1 MPSQAPRS
9 AHGNSGRAPGLALAA
24 RPGIGV
30 DGAGGARPCARTFA
44 LKECAPQ
51 NIKVWEARISGK
63 PGPGKG
69 AGAVGGKPADAADQ
83 IRAAIAKLEERVDTI
98 GAALLGTEEFA
109 GVATAASTLR
119 ARAQKG
125 LNDHWGRQLAFFNM
139 PSREDIAAI
148 GDRLMSMDERLARV
162 EQILSRM
169 AGPDLAAK
177 RAGPARTRKPP
188 PKAAAP
194 AKPNAKSAS

>member
-1 MPSQAPRS
+1 M
-9 AHGNSGRAPGLALAA
+9 
-24 RPGIGV
+24 
-30 DGAGGARPCARTFA
+30 
-44 LKECAPQ
+44 
-51 NIKVWEARISGK
+51 
-63 PGPGKG
+63 
-69 AGAVGGKPADAADQ
+69 ADPADQ

-98 GAALLGTEEFA
+98 GTALMGTEEFA

-125 LNDHWGRQLAFFNM
+125 LSDHWGRQLAFFNM

-162 EQILSRM
+162 EHMLARM
-169 AGPDLAAK
+169 AGPDPGAK

-188 PKAAAP
+188 AKPAAAP

>member
-1 MPSQAPRS
+1 MVRPLRLPA
-9 AHGNSGRAPGLALAA
+9 RAERMRQQQSL
-24 RPGIGV
+24 
-30 DGAGGARPCARTFA
+30 
-44 LKECAPQ
+44 
-51 NIKVWEARISGK
+51 WEAHISGK
-63 PGPGKG
+63 PGPGRGSKPG
-69 AGAVGGKPADAADQ
+69 AADAKIADPADQ
-83 IRAAIAKLEERVDTI
+83 IRAAIAKLEERVDGI
-98 GAALLGTEEFA
+98 GTALMGTEEFA

-162 EQILSRM
+162 EHMLSRM
-169 AGPDLAAK
+169 TGPDPGAK

-188 PKAAAP
+188 ASQTPAAAP
-194 AKPNAKSAS
+194 SKSGAKSAS